1 MAKDDLSPASPQDA
15 DRVTTVHP
23 TRYFALACDYDG
35 TIAHAGTVSEST
47 LQALRKLKTS
57 GRKLILVTG
66 RFVGDLQ
73 QVFPHF
79 SVFHRIVAENGAVL
93 HLPDSGQTKLLAD
106 PLPASFIGALRNAGI
121 PFDVGSCIVATCVP
135 HDAVVLEVIRDLG
148 LVLKVVYNNGS
159 VLVLPSGVNKA
170 TGLMAALAGL
180 CISPHNTVAV
190 GDAENDHALLSSCAV
205 AVALQNAIP
214 TLKAEADLVT
224 DQPEGAGVESLIEQI
239 LTSDLAELPDRR
251 SFSSIS
257 LGTTAAG
264 RELSV
269 NSFTSSLLIAGPSA
283 SGKSTLVHSLL
294 ETMLERGFQV
304 CLVDPEGDH
313 EQAEGILSLG
323 APGRPPDLPEIS
335 KALESPTTSI
345 AVNLLGLSIDERP
358 PFFSALLTLLQE
370 IRAKFGR
377 PHWIIFDEAHHLMPS
392 TRQPNPNYSALLNGI
407 VLVTVHPEAISSMAL
422 KSINGVLAV
431 GDAPENTLEKF
442 RAAAGIAP
450 AGPLHAKEPQKETG
464 NVVAWFPYERDRD
477 RQGPI
482 ALQVTP
488 PTRELRRH

>member
-1 MAKDDLSPASPQDA
+1 M
-15 DRVTTVHP
+15 
-23 TRYFALACDYDG
+23 RYFALATDYDG

-57 GRKLILVTG
+57 GRKLVLVTG

-79 SVFHRIVAENGAVL
+79 PVFHRIVAENGAVL

-106 PLPASFIGALRNAGI
+106 PLPASFIAALRKAGI
-121 PFDVGSCIVATCVP
+121 PFDVGSCIVSTCVP
-135 HDAVVLEVIRDLG
+135 HDAVVLKIIRDLG
-148 LVLKVVYNNGS
+148 LELKVVYNKGS
-159 VLVLPSGVNKA
+159 VMVLPSGVNKA

-214 TLKAEADLVT
+214 TLKEEADLVT
-224 DQPEGAGVESLIEQI
+224 DQPEGSGVESLIEQI
-239 LTSDLAELPDRR
+239 LSSDLAEVPGRR
-251 SFSSIS
+251 SFSSIP
-257 LGTTAAG
+257 LWTTAAG

-269 NSFTSSLLIAGPSA
+269 DSFTSSFLIAGPSA
-283 SGKSTLVHSLL
+283 SGRSTLVHSLL
-294 ETMLERGFQV
+294 ETMLKRGFQV
-304 CLVDPEGDH
+304 CLVDPEGDY

-335 KALESPTTSI
+335 KALESPSTSI
-345 AVNLLGLSIDERP
+345 AINLLGLSIDERP
-358 PFFSALLTLLQE
+358 PFFSALLTRLQE

-392 TRQPNPNYSALLNGI
+392 SWQPNYPALLDGI
-407 VLVTVHPEAISSMAL
+407 VLVTVHPEAISLMAL
-422 KSINGVLAV
+422 KSIKGALAV
-431 GDAPENTLEKF
+431 GDAPESTLEKF
-442 RAAAGIAP
+442 RAAAGLPA
-450 AGPLHAKEPQKETG
+450 AGPLWPTEPRKDTG
-464 NVVAWFPYERDRD
+464 NVVAWFPYERDLD
-477 RQGPI
+477 RQGPT
-482 ALQVTP
+482 ALQVRH
-488 PTRELRRH
+488 PTRELRRHKRKYAVGELGEDKS